1 MNTIIKAT
9 LTAACIVVLVWP
21 LLFWGKPALPEN
33 GARDIEPS
41 QQSQSYN
48 MVPRHDVLW

>member
-1 MNTIIKAT
+1 MHTIIKAT

-33 GARDIEPS
+33 NARDTE
-41 QQSQSYN
+41 QSQSYN
-48 MVPRHDVLW
+48 LMPRHDVLW